1 MYTSERRV
9 LEARTCQYWTVR
21 VVERRRQRG
30 RLDVDDRT
38 LRCARRPAAAAVQLN
53 VVGGCRRRRRWT
65 DLTTLNGRQRLRR
78 YHRRRRLRF
87 QAHRQRYIIAHRR
100 ACTLQSLR
108 SRKLRPLWLA
118 AWCSG

>member
-1 MYTSERRV
+1 V
-9 LEARTCQYWTVR
+9 NEARTCQHWTVR

-53 VVGGCRRRRRWT
+53 VVGGRRRRRRWT
-65 DLTTLNGRQRLRR
+65 DLAALNGRLQRLRR
-78 YHRRRRLRF
+78 YHGGRRLRL
-87 QAHRQRYIIAHRR
+87 QADRQRCIIAHRR

-108 SRKLRPLWLA
+108 SRKRRPLWLA